1 MSIKCEVWGLIG
13 GVMSTKCG
21 IVHEFMQF
29 AFSGRDVKNS
39 AIKVLVLAAISLT
52 ALSVSATESPVK
64 ASRPIDVSCIQN
76 IIDVRDSSLA
86 GMVGNWASLVKDAL
100 EKRRSALR
108 DSWTITDYK
117 DRRFAQRKAW
127 SDYGKVLRG
136 ANNEKKTIR
145 ARIWK
150 TFDNDR
156 QQCEG
161 AYSPEMKTGS
171 TYDANL

>member
-1 MSIKCEVWGLIG
+1 
-13 GVMSTKCG
+13 MSTKCG
-21 IVHEFMQF
+21 IAHEFMQF

-100 EKRRSALR
+100 
-108 DSWTITDYK
+108 
-117 DRRFAQRKAW
+117 
-127 SDYGKVLRG
+127 
-136 ANNEKKTIR
+136 
-145 ARIWK
+145 
-150 TFDNDR
+150 
-156 QQCEG
+156 
-161 AYSPEMKTGS
+161 
-171 TYDANL
+171 